1 MRTSAITL
9 AFASLAISAIVPV
22 TGPARA
28 GATGVTRIADVVVPV
43 RFTPYA
49 QQMTQEKSR
58 LIQSGAAVIDP
69 VLSNYLDSG
78 GLTFN
83 EPSFKDLDND
93 AENVSSDDP
102 ATQSSPKKI
111 GTATEIQVRLS
122 RNQSW
127 SSMDLAGDLA
137 GEDPMEAIGNRVGA
151 YWARRTQAAFVA
163 TMNGVFADNAAAP
176 SGGDTHA
183 QNDMTRS
190 LAAVNGGVFLDGTTN
205 FGGKAFIDA
214 TLTMGDS
221 MEDLTLVMMHSI
233 VYATAMKNNLIT
245 FRPASNNPDAIQVPT
260 YLGREVIVDD
270 GLPFSG
276 ALFETWLIARGALRI
291 GMGSPKVPTE
301 VDRKPEN
308 GNGGGQE
315 ILYNR
320 VEWSIHPVGHAFIM
334 GSIPA
339 GGPTNADLATAA
351 NWRRVFTERKQI
363 KIARLITREM

>member
-1 MRTSAITL
+1 MRTRANRIAIAALSST
-9 AFASLAISAIVPV
+9 AFI
-22 TGPARA
+22 PARA
-28 GATGVTRIADVVVPV
+28 GAAGVTRISDVVVPA

-58 LIQSGAAVIDP
+58 LIQSGAAVMDT
-69 VLSNYLDSG
+69 VLSNYLDGG

-83 EPSFKDLDND
+83 EPSFKDLDSD

-102 ATQSSPKKI
+102 TVQSSPKKI

-137 GEDPMEAIGNRVGA
+137 GEDPMGAIGNRVGT
-151 YWARRTQAAFVA
+151 YWARRLQAAFVN
-163 TMNGVFADNAAAP
+163 TMKGVFADNAAAP
-176 SGGDTHA
+176 TGGDTHT
-183 QNDMTRS
+183 QNDMLRDLTT
-190 LAAVNGGVFLDGTTN
+190 VNSSTFSDGVTN

-221 MEDLTLVMMHSI
+221 MEDLTLIMMHSI
-233 VYATAMKNNLIT
+233 VYATALKNNLIT
-245 FRPASNNPDAIQVPT
+245 FMQASGNAGATKIPT

-276 ALFETWLIARGALRI
+276 ALFETWLFGRGAIRL
-291 GMGSPKVPTE
+291 GMGSPKTPTE
-301 VDRKPEN
+301 TDRKPDN
-308 GNGGGQE
+308 GNGGGQD

-320 VEWSIHPVGHAFIM
+320 VEWAIHPVGHAFVM
-334 GSIPA
+334 GSIPN
-339 GGPTNADLATAA
+339 GGPANTDLATAA
-351 NWRRVFTERKQI
+351 NWRRVFPERKQI
-363 KIARLITREM
+363 KIAKLITREM

>member
-1 MRTSAITL
+1 MARFALL
-9 AFASLAISAIVPV
+9 AAVAALSI
-22 TGPARA
+22 PARA
-28 GATGVTRIADVVVPV
+28 GATGVTRIADVVVPA
-43 RFTPYA
+43 RFTPYV
-49 QQMTQEKSR
+49 QQITQEKSR
-58 LIQSGAAVIDP
+58 LVQSGAAVVDA
-69 VLSNYLDSG
+69 VLSNNLNGG

-102 ATQSSPKKI
+102 TVQSTPKKI

-122 RNQSW
+122 RNNSW

-137 GEDPMEAIGNRVGA
+137 GADPMDAIANRVGY
-151 YWARRTQAAFVA
+151 YWTRRMQAAFVA
-163 TMNGVFADNAAAP
+163 TMRGIFADNDAAP
-176 SGGDTHA
+176 TGGDTHV
-183 QNDMTRS
+183 QGDMTRT
-190 LAAVNGGVFLDGTTN
+190 LAALNGGAFQDGVTN

-221 MEDLTLVMMHSI
+221 MEELTMVMMHSI
-233 VYATAMKNNLIT
+233 VYARALANNLIT
-245 FRPASNNPDAIQVPT
+245 FKTTSDNQQAISVPT

-270 GLPFSG
+270 GVPFSG
-276 ALFETWLIARGALRI
+276 GLFETWLFARGAIRV

-320 VEWSIHPVGHAFIM
+320 VEWAIAPAGHAFIM
-334 GSIPA
+334 GAIPA
-339 GGPTNADLATAA
+339 GGPTNTDLQAAA
-351 NWRRVFTERKQI
+351 NWRRVFPERKQI
-363 KIARLITREM
+363 KIARLITRES

>member
-1 MRTSAITL
+1 MRNRALIFAVASA
-9 AFASLAISAIVPV
+9 ASLFAF
-22 TGPARA
+22 PARA
-28 GATGVTRIADVVVPV
+28 GAAGVTRIADVVVPS

-49 QQMTQEKSR
+49 QQVTQEKSR
-58 LIQSGAAVIDP
+58 LIQSGAAVMDP
-69 VLSNYLDSG
+69 VLSGYLDGG

-102 ATQSSPKKI
+102 AVQSSPKKI

-137 GEDPMEAIGNRVGA
+137 GEDPMEAIANRVGA

-176 SGGDTHA
+176 TGADTHT
-183 QNDMTRS
+183 QNDMTRNLS
-190 LAAVNGGVFLDGTTN
+190 TLNGGVFLDGTTN
-205 FGGKAFIDA
+205 FGGKGFIDA

-233 VYATAMKNNLIT
+233 VYATALKNNLIT
-245 FRPASNNPDAIQVPT
+245 FVTASDNTGAIRIPT

-276 ALFETWLIARGALRI
+276 SVFETWLFARGAIRI

-320 VEWSIHPVGHAFIM
+320 VEWAIAPVGHAYIQA
-334 GSIPA
+334 GIPA

-351 NWRRVFTERKQI
+351 NWRRVFPERKQI
-363 KIARLITREM
+363 KMARLITRES